1 MSKPIISQMSVS
13 LADKIDG
20 INKWIGKAISA
31 VILVTVAATVIEV
44 IARYLFNAPTTWA
57 YEVEM
62 FTCGILYVFV
72 GAYVLLHN
80 GHVGVDMVYNRLS
93 PKWQLRMNLIVTYPL
108 ILIMTLVL
116 VYIGWDFAWTSF
128 VMAERSYTSWAPLL
142 WPIKISLP
150 IGSALMVLQVISK
163 IIRDVNQ
170 LKGSSQ

>member
-1 MSKPIISQMSVS
+1 MSKPNISRLSFR
-13 LADKIDG
+13 LADKIDS
-20 INKWIGKAISA
+20 INNWIGKTIS
-31 VILVTVAATVIEV
+31 VIILVTVAATVIEV
-44 IARYLFNAPTTWA
+44 IARYLFNSPTSWA

-62 FTCGILYVFV
+62 FTCGIVYVFV

-80 GHVGVDMVYNRLS
+80 GHVGVDMIYNRLNL
-93 PKWQLRMNLIVTYPL
+93 KWQLWINLIVVYPL

-128 VMAERSYTSWAPLL
+128 VTAERSYTSWAPLL
-142 WPIKISLP
+142 WPVKISLP

-163 IIRDVNQ
+163 ILRDVNK